1 MCCLLSDCGRPGSTV
16 FKLIK
21 VNVIQLKFRDRSLVG
36 RLTFLCILLN
46 CLMFDFLLPAELFD
60 V

>member
-36 RLTFLCILLN
+36 RLTFFVHL
-46 CLMFDFLLPAELFD
+46 AELLD